1 MLNHM
6 KNITFFGMLVVLG
19 LFLFA
24 VPALANDIVIPVG
37 EENSIVNDRPYLM
50 DVPSFLMNGR
60 IYVSS
65 RSLGDYLQADVKWLD
80 KVDYQSIT
88 FTKNDHHVVF
98 LLNENNY
105 LVKHKEFYSNLEKM
119 DTCPLL
125 IGEKSYI
132 PAKFLL
138 ENLGYKVTHNTVDN
152 SVRAI
157 FTGEF
162 SKEGFTIPLET
173 SIQSVKA
180 YPADILLELVI
191 ENNGDLNKQLTDVAY
206 ILDSK
211 SIDPLPI
218 INQIQTDFMKGDLN
232 TASKIENKVS
242 LHLLSNDTILLRIW
256 R

>member
-1 MLNHM
+1 MLNYM
-6 KNITFFGMLVVLG
+6 KKITFSVALFVLG

-24 VPALANDIVIPVG
+24 VPTLAANIVIPVG
-37 EENSIVNDRPYLM
+37 EKNIVDDRPDLR

-65 RSLGDYLQADVKWLD
+65 RSLGDYLEADVTWLD

-98 LLNENNY
+98 LVNENNY
-105 LVKHKEFYSNLEKM
+105 LVKHKEFYSNLEEM

-125 IGEKSYI
+125 IGEKAYI

-138 ENLGYKVTHNTVDN
+138 ENLGYKVTYNTVDN

-162 SKEGFTIPLET
+162 SKEGFTIPLES
-173 SIQSVKA
+173 SIQRVKVS
-180 YPADILLELVI
+180 PADILLELVI

-206 ILDSK
+206 ILDSR

-218 INQIQTDFMKGDLN
+218 VNQIQTYFTKSNLN
-232 TASKIENKVS
+232 TASKIENKIS
-242 LHLLSNDTILLRIW
+242 LQLLSNNSLLIRIW